1 MKTVSQILIV
11 VLIVGGIIGGIIYFL
26 MSRGSSI
33 TTGTG
38 SPTLFNQMQTYVDS
52 YSDSIEGGWSDD
64 YLTTINVYVAGYK
77 SHLTPAQLATINDK
91 VQVTFLE
98 ALDNLIR
105 SYYGRSMTSGSYAD
119 NPKLL
124 RAYKGLEATAAQ
136 YPDIKSLP
144 AWSKLKNLK
153 SAHEAIYNFGQKSHT
168 VQPRLKPSLKWNGSV
183 PEGVKHGN
191 LFNYNS
197 YRNQQESTRR
207 NLEAR
212 RNSFT
217 ELSSSPW
224 TTEALSKSKLDA
236 AIADARS
243 AYRTGEQRY
252 IDTFATSMMPDIHN
266 HVADHG
272 TFTKTEGTAYLNA
285 LDSLISTLSAEGYST
300 SSLKSARDFFY
311 RVYVKDN
318 N

>member
-1 MKTVSQILIV
+1 MKTISQILIV

-26 MSRGSSI
+26 MSCGQSG

-38 SPTLFNQMQTYVDS
+38 GSTLFEDMRSHIGS

-64 YLTTINVYVAGYK
+64 YLTTINVYVASYK
-77 SHLTPAQLATINDK
+77 AFLTPAQLSTINDK

-105 SYYGRSMTSGSYAD
+105 SYYGPSMTSGSYAD

-153 SAHEAIYNFGQKSHT
+153 STHEAIYNFGQKSHT

-197 YRNQQESTRR
+197 YRNRQEITRMSLSAKC
-207 NLEAR
+207 NA
-212 RNSFT
+212 FT

-224 TTEALSKSKLDA
+224 TTQALSKEQLDA
-236 AIADARS
+236 TIDVACT
-243 AYRTGEQRY
+243 AYRTGEQLA
-252 IDTFATSMMPDIHN
+252 IDVFAASMMSDIHM
-266 HVADHG
+266 HITASDR
-272 TFTKTEGTAYLNA
+272 FTKEQGTPFIGV
-285 LDSLISTLSAEGYST
+285 LDSFITILSNDGYST
-300 SSLKSARDFFY
+300 TSLRGARDSY
-311 RVYVKDN
+311 NRVYLTD
-318 N
+318 

>member
-26 MSRGSSI
+26 MSRGKSI
-33 TTGTG
+33 TEHTDPQ
-38 SPTLFNQMQTYVDS
+38 SLFNQMQTYVDS

-64 YLTTINVYVAGYK
+64 YLTTINVYVA
-77 SHLTPAQLATINDK
+77 SHKAFLSPAQLSTINDK

-183 PEGVKHGN
+183 PAGVKHGE

-197 YRNQQESTRR
+197 YRNRQESTRAS
-207 NLEAR
+207 LEAR
-212 RNSFT
+212 CSSFN
-217 ELSSSPW
+217 ELRTSPW
-224 TTEALSKSKLDA
+224 TTLALSKEQLDA
-236 AIADARS
+236 TLDVART
-243 AYRTGEQRY
+243 AYRTGEQLA
-252 IDTFATSMMPDIHN
+252 IDGFAASMMPDIQRHIT
-266 HVADHG
+266 ASDR
-272 TFTKTEGTAYLNA
+272 FTKEQGTPFLGA
-285 LDSLISTLSAEGYST
+285 LDSFITILSNDGYST
-300 SSLKSARDFFY
+300 TSLRGARDSY
-311 RVYVKDN
+311 RCVYLSD
-318 N
+318 

>member
-11 VLIVGGIIGGIIYFL
+11 VLIVGGIIGGIVYFL
-26 MSRGSSI
+26 MSRGSGS

-38 SPTLFNQMQTYVDS
+38 SPTLFNQMQTYVGS

-64 YLTTINVYVAGYK
+64 YLTTINVYVA
-77 SHLTPAQLATINDK
+77 SHKAFLTPAQISTINDK

-105 SYYGRSMTSGSYAD
+105 SYYGPSMTSGSYAD

-124 RAYKGLEATAAQ
+124 CAYKGLDATAAQ

-197 YRNQQESTRR
+197 YRNQQESTRTSLSAKC
-207 NLEAR
+207 NA
-212 RNSFT
+212 FT
-217 ELSSSPW
+217 ELRSSPW
-224 TTEALSKSKLDA
+224 TTLALSKEQLDA
-236 AIADARS
+236 TIDVACT
-243 AYRTGEQRY
+243 AYRTGEQLA
-252 IDTFATSMMPDIHN
+252 IDGFAASMMPDIQRHIT
-266 HVADHG
+266 ASDR
-272 TFTKTEGTAYLNA
+272 FTKEQGTPFLGA
-285 LDSLISTLSAEGYST
+285 LDSFITILSNDGYST
-300 SSLKSARDFFY
+300 SSLQAARDSY
-311 RVYVKDN
+311 RRVYLTD
-318 N
+318 

>member
-1 MKTVSQILIV
+1 MKTISQILIV
-11 VLIVGGIIGGIIYFL
+11 VLVVAGIIGGIVYFL
-26 MSRGSSI
+26 MSRGSGS

-38 SPTLFNQMQTYVDS
+38 SPTLFNQMQTYVGS

-64 YLTTINVYVAGYK
+64 YLTTINVYVAVYK

-105 SYYGRSMTSGSYAD
+105 SYYGPSMTSGSYAD

-197 YRNQQESTRR
+197 YRNQQESTRTSLSAKC
-207 NLEAR
+207 NA
-212 RNSFT
+212 FT
-217 ELSSSPW
+217 ELRSSPW
-224 TTEALSKSKLDA
+224 TTLALSKEQLDA
-236 AIADARS
+236 TIDVACT
-243 AYRTGEQRY
+243 AYRTGEQLAV
-252 IDTFATSMMPDIHN
+252 DSFAASMMPDIQRHIT
-266 HVADHG
+266 ASDR
-272 TFTKTEGTAYLNA
+272 FTKEQGTPFLGA
-285 LDSLISTLSAEGYST
+285 LDSFIIILSNDGYST
-300 SSLKSARDFFY
+300 TSLRAARDSY
-311 RVYVKDN
+311 RRVYLTD
-318 N
+318 